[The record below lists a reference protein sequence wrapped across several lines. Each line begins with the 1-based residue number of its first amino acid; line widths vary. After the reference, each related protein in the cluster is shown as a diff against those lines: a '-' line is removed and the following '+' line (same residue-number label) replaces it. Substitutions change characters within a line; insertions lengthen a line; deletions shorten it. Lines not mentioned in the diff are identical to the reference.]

1 MNLFN
6 QLQSC
11 ANANRLNA
19 VDSAYIGRPTR
30 GSNFKGKWLGYNN
43 DGYGVIKFADKT
55 YAADSLGS
63 YSAIRNQEVML
74 RVSKGQR
81 FIVY

>member
-1 MNLFN
+1 MDLFN
-6 QLQSC
+6 QLQSS

-30 GSNFKGKWLGYNN
+30 GSNFKAKWQGYNN
-43 DGYGVIKFADKT
+43 DGYGLVKFGDQT

-63 YSAIRNQEVML
+63 HSIIRHKEVML
-74 RVSKGQR
+74 RVSRGQR
-81 FIVY
+81 FIIY